1 MSETTVARRFGIV
14 FTLPADLLETYEGFQ
29 HGLLEKNG
37 KEGACRLP
45 IPATFVLDQ
54 HGVIQL
60 AYVDED
66 YTRRLDPKIV
76 IDKLRELRQRS

>member
-1 MSETTVARRFGIV
+1 
-14 FTLPADLLETYEGFQ
+14 LLG
-29 HGLLEKNG
+29 KNG